1 MRKMA
6 EKETN
11 RNEDNL
17 FLMGSSIG
25 WGPRLMKRM
34 SLVRISLPFLCGH
47 VKKKK
52 NEEDSPLHALQFF
65 NVPLC
70 MTHPFFF
77 PLRNN

>member
-17 FLMGSSIG
+17 FSMGSSIG

-52 NEEDSPLHALQFF
+52 MKKILLYMHF
-65 NVPLC
+65 NFSMYPYV
-70 MTHPFFF
+70 
-77 PLRNN
+77 